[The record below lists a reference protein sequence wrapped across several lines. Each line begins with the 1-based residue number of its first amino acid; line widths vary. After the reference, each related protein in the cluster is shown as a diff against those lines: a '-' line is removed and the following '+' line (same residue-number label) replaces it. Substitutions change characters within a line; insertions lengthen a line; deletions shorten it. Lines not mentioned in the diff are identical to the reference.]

1 MWFDQSTTPE
11 ERMHKAVSNDS
22 WPLTAYESAGDRV
35 ADSGFNIS
43 ASGWDWCDLAASTSP
58 SLFSYSVV
66 DGDDGWSRGEVAAAG

>member
-43 ASGWDWCDLAASTSP
+43 A
-58 SLFSYSVV
+58 
-66 DGDDGWSRGEVAAAG
+66 RG